1 LEEQLQLVEKE
12 ISQHEAKKKELEDK
26 LADPSLYLDEAKA
39 QKIQASYQQVEDSL
53 ESANTSWEKLVDQ
66 ISQLQQQA
74 TLA

>member
-1 LEEQLQLVEKE
+1 MQLVEKE
-12 ISQHEAKKKELEDK
+12 ISQHEAKKKDLENK

-39 QKIQASYQQVEDSL
+39 QKIQASYQQVDESL
-53 ESANTSWEKLVDQ
+53 EAVNTSWEKLVDQ